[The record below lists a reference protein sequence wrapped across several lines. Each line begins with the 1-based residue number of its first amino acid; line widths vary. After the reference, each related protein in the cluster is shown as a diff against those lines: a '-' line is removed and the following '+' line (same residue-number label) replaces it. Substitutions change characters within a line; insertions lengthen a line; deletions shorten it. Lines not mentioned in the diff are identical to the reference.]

1 MRAGGEQTDSL
12 RFSSVWKEERRDDI
26 ELQSSKAS
34 AKPHRGRGGSRSSIP
49 METEKGGGDRAD
61 HFPPSLDPL
70 TDSANTDC
78 TSRSAPLCC
87 PMVVRY
93 DNGTGGGR
101 TDFDR
106 PLSFMRIGVDI
117 HREFEETA
125 AFRSLVA
132 KRETSPLCKW
142 ERRLLRITTCDTR
155 RGRGGEHHQS
165 VRRGGVGAEK
175 IRFPLFFPCF
185 LRMAQKPKNQFIR
198 GMESELGCE

>member
-1 MRAGGEQTDSL
+1 MIL
-12 RFSSVWKEERRDDI
+12 
-26 ELQSSKAS
+26 SSKVQKHPQSHTA
-34 AKPHRGRGGSRSSIP
+34 AAADRGLPSRWRRRKAAG
-49 METEKGGGDRAD
+49 ETGRAD

-78 TSRSAPLCC
+78 TSRSAPLC

-106 PLSFMRIGVDI
+106 PLSFMRIVVDI

-132 KRETSPLCKW
+132 KRETSYPLCKW

-155 RGRGGEHHQS
+155 RGRGWGASSVSEAWRSGCGENPIS
-165 VRRGGVGAEK
+165 S
-175 IRFPLFFPCF
+175 LLSF
-185 LRMAQKPKNQFIR
+185 LPANGTKAQKSIYPWNGKRAGVRVTGQV
-198 GMESELGCE
+198 

>member
-1 MRAGGEQTDSL
+1 MIL
-12 RFSSVWKEERRDDI
+12 
-26 ELQSSKAS
+26 SSKVQKHPQSHTARR
-34 AKPHRGRGGSRSSIP
+34 PDRGLPSRWRRRKAG
-49 METEKGGGDRAD
+49 EGDRAD

-70 TDSANTDC
+70 TDSANTDS
-78 TSRSAPLCC
+78 TSHYLPLALLAPLC

-155 RGRGGEHHQS
+155 RGRGWGASSVSEAWRSGCGENPIS
-165 VRRGGVGAEK
+165 SLLSLLPANGTK
-175 IRFPLFFPCF
+175 
-185 LRMAQKPKNQFIR
+185 AQKSIYPWNGKRAGVRVTGQV
-198 GMESELGCE
+198 